1 MRIRVPNLIGGLLCP
16 KVFCYLL
23 QHSQFQSLC
32 YPFSWE
38 NNHKNHH
45 IFPRVISQPGN
56 VETTL
61 RPTPGDLVLHRTPP
75 PENVH
80 PSGTHRWPNSPVK
93 LKKKP
98 NAWKC
103 SWEFHPAP
111 RSWGPL
117 GSRKILTQFFLAQ
130 GRFGCWRSSILTHF
144 FLGGIYCS
152 HLTSTFFGGDFFTL
166 SFWGSDP
173 S

>member
-16 KVFCYLL
+16 KV
-23 QHSQFQSLC
+23 LC
-32 YPFSWE
+32 YSIRSFKVYVTHFFGRTTTKITTFFQES
-38 NNHKNHH
+38 
-45 IFPRVISQPGN
+45 FPN
-56 VETTL
+56 LETLNETTL
-61 RPTPGDLVLHRTPP
+61 RPTPGDLVLHRTPPP

-117 GSRKILTQFFLAQ
+117 GSRKILTQFFLVQ

-144 FLGGIYCS
+144 FWGG
-152 HLTSTFFGGDFFTL
+152 FTVVI
-166 SFWGSDP
+166 
-173 S
+173 